1 MIKINNLSFSYGK
14 NIILK
19 DLNLNIKKGD
29 RICLTGKSG
38 IGKTTLLKIII
49 GLLKGYEGSVKIN
62 NNAKFSVVFQED
74 RLLPFKTVIQN
85 LTLFAIQESALE
97 ALEALGVLEV
107 ADKYPAQLSGGQARR
122 VAIARALATKGDIYI
137 LDEPFNAI
145 DQENIAVAANYINK
159 ITAGKTL
166 IAVSHMENAAAL
178 LNATT
183 VDIKNLMC

>member
-1 MIKINNLSFSYGK
+1 MIQISNLSFSYGK
-14 NIILK
+14 NTVLK
-19 DLNLNIKKGD
+19 NLNLNIKKGD
-29 RICLTGKSG
+29 RICLMGKSG

-49 GLLKGYEGSVKIN
+49 GLIKGYEGSVKIN

-74 RLLPFKTVIQN
+74 RLLPFKTVAQN
-85 LTLFAIQESALE
+85 LALFATRDSALE
-97 ALEALGVLEV
+97 ALEALGVLDV

-122 VAIARALATKGDIYI
+122 VAIARALATKGDIYV

-159 ITAGKTL
+159 ITAEKTL

-178 LNATT
+178 LNAAT
-183 VDIKNLMC
+183 VDIENLM